1 MNSNDETRAQ
11 LMSNAVTHK
20 VDALIREIR
29 KEITT
34 SKISVLGRGLDVMP
48 PLFSIDENDWGIAD
62 HARAAHA
69 MRLIQVAEVL
79 GILRPDPDG
88 CSADALAL
96 FSPTGGA
103 K

>member
-1 MNSNDETRAQ
+1 MKFNDEMRAQ

-20 VDALIREIR
+20 IDALIREIR

-34 SKISVLGRGLDVMP
+34 SKRSLLGRGLEVMP
-48 PLFSIDENDWGIAD
+48 PLFSVEDNDWGIAD
-62 HARAAHA
+62 YARAEHA
-69 MRLIQVAEVL
+69 MRIVQVAEVL

-96 FSPTGGA
+96 FSPTGETT
-103 K
+103 